1 MRVFWLNGG
10 LQVVP
15 ENHREWTMLTEL
27 ARNLKFGE
35 PPETECI
42 SGGQSE
48 LGSEGLLES
57 VIGGQEAS
65 PSGLSGK
72 ARNKQPIVFVNKLL

>member
-1 MRVFWLNGG
+1 MRIFWLNGG

-15 ENHREWTMLTEL
+15 ESERERVLLSEL

-35 PPETECI
+35 PPETTCI

-48 LGSEGLLES
+48 LGSEGLLEAVVGS
-57 VIGGQEAS
+57 QQS
-65 PSGLSGK
+65 RPSGFASK
-72 ARNKQPIVFVNKLL
+72 ARNKQPVVSIDKLL